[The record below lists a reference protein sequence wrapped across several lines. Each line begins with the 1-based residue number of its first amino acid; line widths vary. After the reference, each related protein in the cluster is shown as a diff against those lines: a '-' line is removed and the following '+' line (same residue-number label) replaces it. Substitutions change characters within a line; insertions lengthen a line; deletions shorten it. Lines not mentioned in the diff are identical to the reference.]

1 MNAIVTN
8 GTDDFNRA
16 QRLKKAL
23 IVTIISLAINLLLAI
38 LKITF
43 SVLTGSVS
51 LLADGLDSAL
61 DIATTVLGYVA
72 LRVAVKP
79 PDKEHQ
85 FGHEKFEN
93 LFSIG
98 IAVILVAS
106 SFVIGYQAI
115 NKLTNPIIAEF
126 NIYNVIIA
134 SASILLKGFLVW
146 LNIRIGKQIKSPS
159 LIANGK
165 NFRTDVL
172 TSIVVLISVSIG
184 HLSIGSV
191 SLYWIDPSVALII
204 AVVIILTA
212 VGIIKEASN
221 VLLDSG
227 PDIEEM
233 EKMKEIILQ
242 QEGVKGVG
250 NIRARLISSDNF
262 LVDLDIFLD
271 PNISIDEGHT
281 ISTNVEKALKQ
292 DCPVSYIQVHVE
304 PFYEET
310 KEKSIDEEEK

>member
-1 MNAIVTN
+1 MNAIATN
-8 GTDDFNRA
+8 GTNDFDRA

-23 IVTIISLAINLLLAI
+23 IVTIISLTINLLLAI
-38 LKITF
+38 LKIAF
-43 SVLTGSVS
+43 SILSGSVS

-98 IAVILVAS
+98 IAVILVSS

-115 NKLTNPIIAEF
+115 NKLTNPITAEF
-126 NIYNVIIA
+126 TLYNVIIA
-134 SASILLKGFLVW
+134 ASSIILKGFLVW
-146 LNIRIGKQIKSPS
+146 LNIRIGKQINSPS

-165 NFRTDVL
+165 NFRMDVL

-184 HLSIGSV
+184 HLSIGTF
-191 SLYWIDPSVALII
+191 SLFWIDPSVALII

-221 VLLDSG
+221 VLLDSS
-227 PDIEEM
+227 PDVETM
-233 EKMKEIILQ
+233 ERMKEIILQ

-250 NIRARLISSDNF
+250 NIRARTTGTDNL
-262 LVDLDIFLD
+262 LVDLDIYLD

-281 ISTNVEKALKQ
+281 ISTNVENALKQ

-304 PFYEET
+304 PFYEEI
-310 KEKSIDEEEK
+310 EKKNIDEEEK

>member
-1 MNAIVTN
+1 MNAIATN
-8 GTDDFNRA
+8 GTNDFDRA

-23 IVTIISLAINLLLAI
+23 IVTIISLTINLLLAI
-38 LKITF
+38 LKIAF
-43 SVLTGSVS
+43 SILSGSVS

-98 IAVILVAS
+98 IAVILVSS

-115 NKLTNPIIAEF
+115 NKLTNPITAEF
-126 NIYNVIIA
+126 TLYNVIIA
-134 SASILLKGFLVW
+134 ASSIILKGFLVW
-146 LNIRIGKQIKSPS
+146 LNIRIGKQINSPS

-184 HLSIGSV
+184 HLSIGTF
-191 SLYWIDPSVALII
+191 SLFWIDPSVALII

-221 VLLDSG
+221 VLLDSS
-227 PDIEEM
+227 PDVETM
-233 EKMKEIILQ
+233 ERMKEIILQ

-250 NIRARLISSDNF
+250 NIRARTTGTDNL
-262 LVDLDIFLD
+262 LVDLDIYLD

-281 ISTNVEKALKQ
+281 ISTNVENALKQ

-304 PFYEET
+304 PFYEEI
-310 KEKSIDEEEK
+310 EKKNIDEEEK